1 MKTILT
7 TVFVAFLAITT
18 SAVATDAPK
27 HTKSASVTQSSCFN
41 YFRAHRQAQG
51 VGMSWAVNASDVVS
65 FIIERS
71 YDGEYYEDAGVM
83 GCSGGMQHRF
93 VDSDVFPGIIYY
105 RIQAVKADGTKECS
119 AVESVRIVRRG

>member
-27 HTKSASVTQSSCFN
+27 HTKTASVTQNSCFN

-51 VGMSWAVNASDVVS
+51 VGMSWAVGSGDVVS
-65 FIIERS
+65 FVVERS
-71 YDGEYYEDAGVM
+71 YDGEYYEPVGTM